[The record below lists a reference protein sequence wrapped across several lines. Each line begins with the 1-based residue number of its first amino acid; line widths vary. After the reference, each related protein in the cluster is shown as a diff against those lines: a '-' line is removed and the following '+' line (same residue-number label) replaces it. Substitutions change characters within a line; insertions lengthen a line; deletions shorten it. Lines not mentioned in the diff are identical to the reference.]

1 MLICSKGQC
10 VFHFPAFGK
19 GNHVVVMDWVTIT
32 LVSEA
37 GMIYLSAFQL
47 SMEDKGEGE
56 LWRGLQGEKMR
67 RVGEGDREKQDLHPD
82 GNVETRVGA
91 TAGNE
96 RPQWRLFINS
106 CSSTALKWK
115 GLETIPSAPSLGC
128 LGFQQGSSYIL
139 IAAHFR
145 AQISPTAIASDFEDH
160 REAFFFS
167 LFNSLYISKKVH
179 SASLWSSASEQGVLQ
194 QEQPSNEI
202 KAQELQRICGT
213 WIFRITETQNNLSS
227 ERSYKGSVPT
237 HLSVMRSPCFN
248 ITDSVPSMTNY
259 LVFWYLESIS
269 LFVITSRKFGLGPL
283 RI

>member
-47 SMEDKGEGE
+47 STEDEGEGE
-56 LWRGLQGEKMR
+56 LWRGLHGEKMR
-67 RVGEGDREKQDLHPD
+67 RVGEGDREKQDLYPD

-91 TAGNE
+91 TAGKE

-106 CSSTALKWK
+106 CSNTALKWK

-139 IAAHFR
+139 IAAQFW
-145 AQISPTAIASDFEDH
+145 AQM
-160 REAFFFS
+160 
-167 LFNSLYISKKVH
+167 
-179 SASLWSSASEQGVLQ
+179 
-194 QEQPSNEI
+194 
-202 KAQELQRICGT
+202 
-213 WIFRITETQNNLSS
+213 ITERHFFLSS
-227 ERSYKGSVPT
+227 IPCTSVRKYIQ
-237 HLSVMRSPCFN
+237 HLFHHQ
-248 ITDSVPSMTNY
+248 
-259 LVFWYLESIS
+259 S
-269 LFVITSRKFGLGPL
+269 LSKVDCSKSNSAMK
-283 RI
+283 